1 MKFNPKVSL
10 ITAWV
15 LTVALSVSPLMAQN
29 PPAPE
34 VKPVA
39 PQSGETS
46 SAGEQND
53 ECDSPTPVLAE
64 EGTPPGTSAHVA
76 SPGSAPEATFPTVA
90 KRSTV
95 PTSAASAP
103 SAPPRRGSNSPGES
117 KWVILAALV
126 AAGAT
131 VAAIL
136 LFRGFGGNGD
146 DESEDRVGTVISAG
160 PPSVNTPNR

>member
-1 MKFNPKVSL
+1 MKFNPKVSS
-10 ITAWV
+10 ITVWILA
-15 LTVALSVSPLMAQN
+15 VALTVSPLMAQN

-46 SAGEQND
+46 SAGEQSD
-53 ECDSPTPVLAE
+53 ERDSTTPVIVE
-64 EGTPPGTSAHVA
+64 EAAPLTTSANVA
-76 SPGSAPEATFPTVA
+76 LPGSAPEAPFPTVA

-103 SAPPRRGSNSPGES
+103 GRRGSNNPGES
-117 KWVILAALV
+117 KWIILAALV

-146 DESEDRVGTVISAG
+146 DESEERVGTIISAG
-160 PPSVNTPNR
+160 SPSVNTPNR